1 MKSILYL
8 REPVKM
14 PIALYGAGE
23 AGSQVLDN
31 LRSSSEYIP
40 VALFDDDPVKWGTF
54 VNSMWVDSSDEMGD
68 IIKKKDIKL
77 ILLSI
82 IGISHEKRREI
93 LKNISQ
99 FPVQVRMIV
108 GIDNLIS
115 GDFDLN
121 HIQSVDVKD
130 ILGEMVGQ
138 GKSDKSGKMR
148 KVKACATCAITNYGV
163 IDHQVTGYFEEN

>member
-1 MKSILYL
+1 
-8 REPVKM
+8 
-14 PIALYGAGE
+14 
-23 AGSQVLDN
+23 
-31 LRSSSEYIP
+31 
-40 VALFDDDPVKWGTF
+40 
-54 VNSMWVDSSDEMGD
+54 MWVNSSDEMGD

-130 ILGEMVGQ
+130 ILGRDPVMPNIDLLQ
-138 GKSDKSGKMR
+138 KNILR
-148 KVKACATCAITNYGV
+148 KNVL
-163 IDHQVTGYFEEN
+163 VTGAGGSIG